1 MFSRMDY
8 LKVKWFEPA
17 YSAELSGVIP
27 SNWIETVLGVKVVRW
42 PNKIDSLAHI
52 MERTTPKADWKIF
65 IYLKTMSNTCLC
77 SQRQVAFMLITVV
90 LLW

>member
-1 MFSRMDY
+1 MDY

-27 SNWIETVLGVKVVRW
+27 SNWIVKVVHW

-52 MERTTPKADWKIF
+52 MKRTTPKADCKIF
-65 IYLKTMSNTCLC
+65 IYLKTMSNTGLC
-77 SQRQVAFMLITVV
+77 SQRQIAFMLITVV